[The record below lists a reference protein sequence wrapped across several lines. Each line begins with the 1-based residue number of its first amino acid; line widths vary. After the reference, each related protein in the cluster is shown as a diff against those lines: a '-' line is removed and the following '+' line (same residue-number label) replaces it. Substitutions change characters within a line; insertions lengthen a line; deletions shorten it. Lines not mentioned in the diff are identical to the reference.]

1 MRCRYEETRFRN
13 ENDGYCVL
21 CYSTEDPEVPEG
33 ARNKYRGEDRFIFTA
48 VGTELP
54 AKKDQEVE
62 LNGRWVK
69 SKYGLQ
75 LSVESFTEIRPQT
88 EEGIRSYLSS
98 GMIRGIGPKMA
109 EQIVGRFGIRT
120 FEILDYYPDSLLEI
134 KGITPKKLEGILT
147 SYQGEHMLRDLA
159 AFLSPFQ
166 ITPKKIRKIY
176 ETFGNEA
183 LEIVQNQPFSLCQIS
198 GFGFLTV
205 DEIAR
210 KTGCSPKDPMRI
222 EGCIEYCMEQENQEG
237 HLFQV
242 KLLFQ
247 EKVYEKLNYG
257 YEKGTVTELEIAQSV
272 YKMVE
277 AGKLHFESGVLY
289 AEKYYRYEHEAAKA
303 LAALLMQ
310 KEKEP
315 EQLEEFLSKAQ
326 EELGICLAAKQK
338 EAVKNAFSFLFT
350 IITGGP
356 GTGKTTVEK
365 VILYIHE
372 KLRGGSVLLMAPTG
386 RASRRM
392 AECTGCT
399 DASTMHS
406 ALGLVSEEMESESC
420 DFLEADLI
428 LVDEMSMV
436 DMRLAYEFFTRIKRG
451 TRVVLIGDVNQLS
464 SVGPGNVFR
473 ELIQCG
479 AVPVTV
485 LDQIFRQGKGSLIA
499 ANAYKML
506 NNSAALEYGED
517 FVFLPADNAE
527 CAAEIVEREY
537 RRMTA
542 ELGID
547 QVQVLTPYRKSGAVS
562 VNALNERLW
571 NLVNP
576 KMPGKAEMK
585 VRGRIFREKDKVIH
599 NKNKNE
605 ISNGDTGFITGIY
618 LDEDNLEVSRIE
630 FPDNRCVEYSS
641 EDMEMIEHA
650 YATTVHKSQG
660 SEYSV
665 VILPWMPM
673 FYKMLRRNIL
683 YTAITRA
690 KVKLILVGSKQAVYR
705 AVHNTESDKRNTRLG
720 EMILKERYALESRE
734 KIVPLPDADRT
745 KYEQIAMNF

>member
-237 HLFQV
+237 HLFQE

-326 EELGICLAAKQK
+326 EELEI
-338 EAVKNAFSFLFT
+338 
-350 IITGGP
+350 
-356 GTGKTTVEK
+356 
-365 VILYIHE
+365 
-372 KLRGGSVLLMAPTG
+372 G
-386 RASRRM
+386 RA
-392 AECTGCT
+392 
-399 DASTMHS
+399 H
-406 ALGLVSEEMESESC
+406 V
-420 DFLEADLI
+420 
-428 LVDEMSMV
+428 
-436 DMRLAYEFFTRIKRG
+436 
-451 TRVVLIGDVNQLS
+451 
-464 SVGPGNVFR
+464 
-473 ELIQCG
+473 
-479 AVPVTV
+479 
-485 LDQIFRQGKGSLIA
+485 
-499 ANAYKML
+499 
-506 NNSAALEYGED
+506 
-517 FVFLPADNAE
+517 
-527 CAAEIVEREY
+527 
-537 RRMTA
+537 
-542 ELGID
+542 
-547 QVQVLTPYRKSGAVS
+547 
-562 VNALNERLW
+562 
-571 NLVNP
+571 
-576 KMPGKAEMK
+576 
-585 VRGRIFREKDKVIH
+585 
-599 NKNKNE
+599 
-605 ISNGDTGFITGIY
+605 
-618 LDEDNLEVSRIE
+618 
-630 FPDNRCVEYSS
+630 
-641 EDMEMIEHA
+641 
-650 YATTVHKSQG
+650 
-660 SEYSV
+660 
-665 VILPWMPM
+665 
-673 FYKMLRRNIL
+673 
-683 YTAITRA
+683 
-690 KVKLILVGSKQAVYR
+690 
-705 AVHNTESDKRNTRLG
+705 
-720 EMILKERYALESRE
+720 
-734 KIVPLPDADRT
+734 
-745 KYEQIAMNF
+745 